1 MNPILILYIV
11 LATFF
16 VWLLS
21 SWAFQGIGDAIK
33 TIIKWLKDEEDDNEN
48 E

>member
-21 SWAFQGIGDAIK
+21 SWAFHGIGDAIK
-33 TIIKWLKDEEDDNEN
+33 TIIKWFKEDEEDEN